1 MKNIIVSTI
10 WNLSSSLGKKSRIY
24 SSKIRRINP
33 ARTAVKQFSSSSSID
48 MLLSYINHINS
59 GDKNDMMIEKNMK
72 HTIKYNIPESALKNN
87 FTKNIASFITK

>member
-1 MKNIIVSTI
+1 MVR
-10 WNLSSSLGKKSRIY
+10 LRSSLGKKSEIQ
-24 SSKIRRINP
+24 SPKIKSINP
-33 ARTAVKQFSSSSSID
+33 AITGSNTLSNNTNMCV
-48 MLLSYINHINS
+48 LLSYINHINS